1 MGEVLYADTSIFLG
15 KKCYVDRLVVK
26 DKIGQIVYD
35 YHIRMKGVNVE
46 SIVKKAEQDYEGDVI
61 KLYRDL
67 YEGKDV
73 TFDLA

>member
-1 MGEVLYADTSIFLG
+1 M
-15 KKCYVDRLVVK
+15 
-26 DKIGQIVYD
+26 GQIVYD